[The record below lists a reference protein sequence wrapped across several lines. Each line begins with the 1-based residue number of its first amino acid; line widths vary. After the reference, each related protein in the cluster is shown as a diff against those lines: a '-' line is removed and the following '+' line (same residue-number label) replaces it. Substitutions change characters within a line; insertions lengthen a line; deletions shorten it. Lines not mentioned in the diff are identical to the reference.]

1 MDIAPNSAEDR
12 AAREREAYNE
22 GLDRRGY
29 NDLFS
34 HSHHYA
40 DLRMRQ
46 RAQKA
51 LATKAGGKVLELGS
65 KSWAVWIDAD
75 APPAE
80 LHCVNVSERELD
92 EGRELVARSPLSPI
106 FHLMDAHELNFP
118 DHSFDA
124 VFGAGIL
131 HHLNLESALKEVVR
145 VVKPDGL
152 VVFGEP
158 MDLNPVGW
166 AVRKITPRAR
176 TSDERPFRMKDVRA
190 IRRAFDAD
198 FLYEQLFAVP
208 VGVFSRAV
216 LSKPDNKLMRATTRL
231 DDFVLKALP
240 FVGPLYREVLI
251 IGRPRQDFPKDLEL
265 QPPR

>member
-1 MDIAPNSAEDR
+1 MSIVRNSEEER

-22 GLDRRGY
+22 GLKRRGY

-40 DLRMRQ
+40 DLRMRE
-46 RAQKA
+46 RAQAA
-51 LATKAGGKVLELGS
+51 LAAKAGGKVLELGS
-65 KSWAVWIDAD
+65 KSWALWIDPKA
-75 APPAE
+75 APGE

-92 EGRELVARSPLSPI
+92 EGRELVAGSSLRPI
-106 FHLMDAHELNFP
+106 FHLMDAHKLDFP

-131 HHLNLESALKEVVR
+131 HHLNLESALKEIVR

-166 AVRKITPRAR
+166 AVRKMTPRAR
-176 TSDERPFRMKDVRA
+176 TSDERPFRVKDLRA
-190 IRRAFDAD
+190 IRQALDAD
-198 FLYEQLFAVP
+198 FLYEQLFSVP
-208 VGVFSRAV
+208 VGVLSRAM
-216 LSKPDNKLMRATTRL
+216 LPKPDNIMMRATMRV
-231 DDFVLKALP
+231 DDLILKAMP
-240 FVGPLYREVLI
+240 FIGPLYRVVLI
-251 IGRPRQDFPKDLEL
+251 IGRPRKPLTPNGEPQSY
-265 QPPR
+265 R

>member
-1 MDIAPNSAEDR
+1 MVLAPNSEEER

-40 DLRMRQ
+40 DLRMRL

-51 LATKAGGKVLELGS
+51 LGTKAGGKFLELGS
-65 KSWAVWIDAD
+65 KSWALWIDSD
-75 APPAE
+75 APPGE

-92 EGRELVARSPLSPI
+92 QGRELVAGSRLSPI
-106 FHLMDAHELNFP
+106 FHLMDAHALTFP

-131 HHLNLESALKEVVR
+131 HHLNLEAALKEIVR
-145 VVKPDGL
+145 VVKPDGM

-166 AVRKITPRAR
+166 AVRKMTPRAR
-176 TSDERPFRMKDVRA
+176 TSDERPFRMKDLRA
-190 IRRAFDAD
+190 VRRAFDAD

-208 VGVFSRAV
+208 VGVLSRAI
-216 LSKPDNKLMRATTRL
+216 LPRPDNMLMRATMRV

-240 FVGPLYREVLI
+240 FIGPLYREVLI
-251 IGRPRQDFPKDLEL
+251 IGHPSRPLAQDPVP
-265 QPPR
+265 QPSR